1 MHERAILHADADAFF
16 ASVEQ
21 RDDPSLRGRPVIVG
35 GGVVMA
41 ASYEARAR
49 GVRGA
54 MGGERARRLCPEAIV
69 VPPRFEAYMAA
80 SRELFGLFRAMA
92 PLVEG
97 LSLEEAFLDVTGLEE
112 ISGTPAQIA
121 ARLRA
126 RAAGEVG
133 LHVSVGVAD
142 TKIAAKMASRAAKP
156 NGLLVVPPERAL
168 EFLHRIPVEH
178 LWGVGAA
185 TARRLHARGLVTVGH
200 LARAPERRLA
210 EILGEHAGHRLHALA
225 NNRDPRRV
233 RRGARRRSFG
243 SQSAFRRTAS
253 APRLDRTLFAL
264 AERVTRRM
272 RAAGRAGRTVI
283 LRVRFGDYSRAS
295 RSRTLDQPTA
305 ATRPVLA
312 AARGLLAEAMPRIER
327 REATLLGIAVTNLSA
342 DGSGGQLHLPE
353 RPDYERLDWALDELR
368 GRFGPDAVRRAA
380 QLSGGGGIRTHEAP
394 YDAQRF
400 SRPPRSTTPAPLRD
414 GRQG

>member
-1 MHERAILHADADAFF
+1 MFVSFDRAILHADADAFF

-21 RDDPSLRGRPVIVG
+21 RDDPKLRGRPVIVG

-54 MGGERARRLCPEAIV
+54 MGGARARRLCPEAVI
-69 VPPRFEAYMAA
+69 VPPRFEAYTAA
-80 SRELFGLFRAMA
+80 SRDLFRLFRSLA
-92 PLVEG
+92 PVVEG
-97 LSLEEAFLDVTGLEE
+97 LSLEEAFLDVTGLER
-112 ISGTPAQIA
+112 ISGTPAQIGGTLRRRA
-121 ARLRA
+121 AR
-126 RAAGEVG
+126 EVG
-133 LHVSVGVAD
+133 LSVSVGVAD

-156 NGLLVVPPERAL
+156 DGILVVTPERAL
-168 EFLHRIPVEH
+168 EFLHRIPVED
-178 LWGVGAA
+178 LWGVGAP
-185 TARRLHARGLVTVGH
+185 TARRLHARGLMTVGH
-200 LARAPERRLA
+200 LARASEARLA

-233 RRGARRRSFG
+233 RRGSHRRSFG

-253 APRLDRTLFAL
+253 PARLDRTLFAI

-312 AARGLLAEAMPRIER
+312 AARSLLAEAMPRIES
-327 REATLLGIAVTNLSA
+327 REATLLGIAVTNLTA
-342 DGSGGQLHLPE
+342 EGGQLHLPE

-368 GRFGPDAVRRAA
+368 ERFGPGAVTRAA
-380 QLSGGGGIRTHEAP
+380 R
-394 YDAQRF
+394 
-400 SRPPRSTTPAPLRD
+400 LR
-414 GRQG
+414 GERG